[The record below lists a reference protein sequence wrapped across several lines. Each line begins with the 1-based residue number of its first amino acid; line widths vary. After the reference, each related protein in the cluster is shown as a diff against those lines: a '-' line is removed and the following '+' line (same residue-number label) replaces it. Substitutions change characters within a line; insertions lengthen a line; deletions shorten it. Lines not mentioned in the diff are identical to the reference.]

1 MEINEFRKRQL
12 MLIGLSSIA
21 ITWIICFSFDLRDA
35 GHAFFTFAVAAIA
48 QLFCLYVTT
57 NDLVRGAQP
66 SEPTIE
72 YSEIDY
78 YESTEVKPKNVSED
92 KYFYFPYVNGFA
104 IVLKETFHYDGNS
117 EKSYSFIDKKGEYI
131 TKKWYHD
138 VLDFN
143 EYGVAIVYDGTL
155 YNIID
160 SEGKELSLTW
170 FHGIVPFSDG
180 MAKVRWVDGTVNY
193 IDTTG
198 KLAWSE
204 WREDTP
210 TLLAVAENENTE
222 EA

>member
-1 MEINEFRKRQL
+1 MELNEFRKRQL
-12 MLIGLSSIA
+12 MLIGLSSLA
-21 ITWIICFSFDLRDA
+21 ITWIICFSFGLRDA
-35 GHAFFTFAVAAIA
+35 GHMFFTFAVAVAA
-48 QLFCLYVTT
+48 QLFCLHVTT

-66 SEPTIE
+66 SEPTTE
-72 YSEIDY
+72 YSEVD
-78 YESTEVKPKNVSED
+78 YESTEVKPKKVSED

-131 TKKWYHD
+131 TQKWYHD
-138 VLDFN
+138 VMDFN
-143 EYGVAIVYDGTL
+143 EYGVAIVCDGTM

-160 SEGKELSLTW
+160 GEGKELSLTW

-180 MAKVRWVDGTVNY
+180 MAKVRWIDGTVNY

-198 KLAWSE
+198 KPAWSE

-210 TLLAVAENENTE
+210 TLLAVAENENAE

>member
-1 MEINEFRKRQL
+1 MELNEFRKRQL
-12 MLIGLSSIA
+12 MLIGLSSLA
-21 ITWIICFSFDLRDA
+21 ITWIICFSFGLRDA
-35 GHAFFTFAVAAIA
+35 GHIFFTFAVAVAA
-48 QLFCLYVTT
+48 QLFCLHVTT

-66 SEPTIE
+66 SEPTTE
-72 YSEIDY
+72 YSEVD
-78 YESTEVKPKNVSED
+78 YESTEVKPKKVSED

-131 TKKWYHD
+131 TQKWYHD
-138 VLDFN
+138 VMDFN
-143 EYGVAIVYDGTL
+143 EYGVAIVCDGTM

-160 SEGKELSLTW
+160 GEGKELSLTW

-180 MAKVRWVDGTVNY
+180 MAKVRWIDGTVNY

-198 KLAWSE
+198 KPAWSE
-204 WREDTP
+204 GRADTP
-210 TLLAVAENENTE
+210 TLVAVAENENAE

>member
-1 MEINEFRKRQL
+1 MELNEFRKRQL
-12 MLIGLSSIA
+12 LLIVLSSLA
-21 ITWIICFSFDLRDA
+21 ITWNICFTFDLGDA
-35 GHAFFTFAVAAIA
+35 GHIFFTFAVAAAA
-48 QLFCLYVTT
+48 QLFCLHVTT

-66 SEPTIE
+66 SEPTTE
-72 YSEIDY
+72 YSEVD
-78 YESTEVKPKNVSED
+78 YESTEVKPKKVSED

-104 IVLKETFHYDGNS
+104 IVLKRTFYYDGDS

-131 TKKWYHD
+131 TQKWYHD
-138 VLDFN
+138 VMDFN
-143 EYGVAIVYDGTL
+143 EYGVAIVCDGTM

-160 SEGKELSLTW
+160 GEGKELSLTW

-180 MAKVRWVDGTVNY
+180 MAKVRWIDGTVNY

-198 KLAWSE
+198 KPAWSE

-210 TLLAVAENENTE
+210 TLLAVAENENAE

>member
-1 MEINEFRKRQL
+1 MELNEFRKRQL
-12 MLIGLSSIA
+12 MLIGLSSLA
-21 ITWIICFSFDLRDA
+21 ITWVICFSFGLKDA
-35 GHAFFTFAVAAIA
+35 GHIFFIYAVAAAA
-48 QLFCLYVTT
+48 QLFCLHVTT

-66 SEPTIE
+66 SEPTTE
-72 YSEIDY
+72 YSEVD
-78 YESTEVKPKNVSED
+78 YESASAKPKNVSED

-117 EKSYSFIDKKGEYI
+117 EKTYSFIDKKGEYI
-131 TKKWYHD
+131 TQKWYHD
-138 VLDFN
+138 VMDFN
-143 EYGVAIVYDGTL
+143 EYGVAIVYDGTM

-160 SEGKELSLTW
+160 GEGKELSLTW

-180 MAKVRWVDGTVNY
+180 MAKVRWIDGTVNY

-198 KLAWSE
+198 KPAWSE

-210 TLLAVAENENTE
+210 TLLAVAENENAE

>member
-1 MEINEFRKRQL
+1 
-12 MLIGLSSIA
+12 MLIGLSSLA
-21 ITWIICFSFDLRDA
+21 ITWNICFTFDLGDA
-35 GHAFFTFAVAAIA
+35 GHIFFTFATAVIA
-48 QLFCLYVTT
+48 QLICLHITT

-66 SEPTIE
+66 SEPTTE
-72 YSEIDY
+72 YSEVD
-78 YESTEVKPKNVSED
+78 YESAAVKPKNVSED

-117 EKSYSFIDKKGEYI
+117 EKTYSFIDKKGEYI
-131 TKKWYHD
+131 TQKWYHD
-138 VLDFN
+138 VMDFN
-143 EYGVAIVYDGTL
+143 EYGVAIVYDGTM

-160 SEGKELSLTW
+160 GEGKELSLTW

-180 MAKVRWVDGTVNY
+180 MAKVRWIDGTVNY

-198 KLAWSE
+198 NLAWSE

-210 TLLAVAENENTE
+210 TLLAVAENENAE

>member
-1 MEINEFRKRQL
+1 MELNEFRKRQL
-12 MLIGLSSIA
+12 MLIGLSSLA
-21 ITWIICFSFDLRDA
+21 ITWIICFSFGLIDA
-35 GHAFFTFAVAAIA
+35 GHIFFTFTVAVAA
-48 QLFCLYVTT
+48 QLFCLHVTT

-66 SEPTIE
+66 SEPTTE
-72 YSEIDY
+72 YSEVD
-78 YESTEVKPKNVSED
+78 YESTEVKPKKVSED

-131 TKKWYHD
+131 TQKWYHD
-138 VLDFN
+138 VMDFN
-143 EYGVAIVYDGTL
+143 EYGVAIVCDGTM

-160 SEGKELSLTW
+160 GEGKELSLTW

-180 MAKVRWVDGTVNY
+180 MAKVRWIDGTVNY

-198 KLAWSE
+198 KPAWSE

-210 TLLAVAENENTE
+210 TLLAVAENENAE

>member
-1 MEINEFRKRQL
+1 MELNEFRKRQL
-12 MLIGLSSIA
+12 MLISLSSLA
-21 ITWIICFSFDLRDA
+21 ITWIICFSFNLRDA
-35 GHAFFTFAVAAIA
+35 GHIFFIYVVAVAA
-48 QLFCLYVTT
+48 QLFCLHVTT

-66 SEPTIE
+66 SEPTTE
-72 YSEIDY
+72 YSEVD
-78 YESTEVKPKNVSED
+78 YESTEVKPKTVSED

-131 TKKWYHD
+131 TQKWYQD
-138 VLDFN
+138 VMDFN
-143 EYGVAIVYDGTL
+143 EYGVAIVYDGTM

-160 SEGKELSLTW
+160 GEGKELSLTW

-180 MAKVRWVDGTVNY
+180 MAKVRWIDGTVNY

-198 KLAWSE
+198 NLAWSE

-210 TLLAVAENENTE
+210 TLLAVAENENAE

>member
-1 MEINEFRKRQL
+1 MELNEFRKRQL
-12 MLIGLSSIA
+12 MLIGLSSLA
-21 ITWIICFSFDLRDA
+21 ITWIICFSFGLKDA
-35 GHAFFTFAVAAIA
+35 GHIFFIYAVAAVA
-48 QLFCLYVTT
+48 QLFCLHVTT

-66 SEPTIE
+66 SEPTTE
-72 YSEIDY
+72 YSEVD
-78 YESTEVKPKNVSED
+78 YESAAVKPKNVSED

-131 TKKWYHD
+131 TQKWYHD
-138 VLDFN
+138 VMDFN
-143 EYGVAIVYDGTL
+143 EYGVAIVCDGTM

-160 SEGKELSLTW
+160 GEGKELSLTW

-180 MAKVRWVDGTVNY
+180 MAKVRWIDGTVNY

-198 KLAWSE
+198 KPAWSE

-210 TLLAVAENENTE
+210 TLLAVAENENAE